1 MYIPAVF
8 AESDLAKLHEFI
20 ERNSFGMLVSQMDSE
35 PFASHLPFLLNR
47 TSGSHGTL
55 IGHMA
60 RANPQ
65 WQQAQGQN
73 VLAIFSGPHA
83 YVSPTWYEAENVVP
97 TWNYVAV
104 HAYGKMQVIEEPA
117 AILQIVTDSV
127 SFYEG
132 TMPQPWTLNG
142 PSDFVER
149 LLRQI
154 VGFRIEII
162 RIEGKWKL
170 NQNQPEERRAKV
182 AIALRKQP
190 DDDSQ
195 AIAAMMTAAR

>member
-8 AESDLAKLHEFI
+8 AESNLATLHDFI
-20 ERNSFGMLVSQMDSE
+20 GRNSFGVLVSQVDGE
-35 PFASHLPFLLNR
+35 PFASHLPILLDRN
-47 TSGSHGTL
+47 SGSHGTL

-65 WQQAQGQN
+65 WQQASGQN
-73 VLAIFSGPHA
+73 ILAIFSGPHT
-83 YVSPTWYEAENVVP
+83 YISPTWYEAENVVP

-104 HAYGKMQVIEEPA
+104 HAYGTMQTIEEPA
-117 AILQIVTDSV
+117 ALLQIVKDYV
-127 SFYEG
+127 SFYEA
-132 TMPQPWTLNG
+132 TMPQPWTLEG
-142 PSDFVER
+142 PTDFVES

-154 VGFRIEII
+154 VGFRIEIT

-182 AIALRKQP
+182 ALALQKQP
-190 DDDSQ
+190 EDDSQ